1 MDSLV
6 EGKTYSLSIDE
17 KNMGNKS
24 YIYVKLTDSMVKSIE
39 EHTKQAGGSNP
50 KIQFNEY
57 DGMITFP
64 SDKGTQKYA
73 FSLSDTGGKENEDWN
88 NLPNRSFECVQQ
100 NKNGSL
106 ESLGGLMM
114 KMQIRAKEDSYEN
127 TKSKVAAAE
136 KEQKQYCTKEIKP
149 SIYHLGHQ
157 LIVNQQKSFAT
168 FLNSCSLPTAK
179 SLAPVRS
186 KNNIGNMLTTVSSAR
201 HDSNPLVRPM
211 SISSARRNSNPSV
224 WPMPISSARRNSN
237 PFGKSAS
244 ILPGSPESITFQHQ
258 RKENSKSKVPS
269 GIQRQPLRD
278 RIIHLLALRPYKK
291 PEILLK
297 LRTEGVNEKDKNN
310 LTGILAQVSTM
321 KKNSYYLSDG
331 LWNEVQE
338 NWKFYSPDDAEIV
351 RKNKQQHVLKK
362 IHLDNQPSTFPKKRL
377 PNDNSANI
385 YPSLKKQRIS
395 RLNGQSK
402 SLYSRESNQHGN
414 PENAFKGMNFLNTK
428 ASLMQETEK
437 HSSFIESHNKD
448 YKNTNF
454 NQVSQATKLFS
465 PEYRKK
471 NIDLNSPTTQSS
483 GYVSKDSSRSSKEPS
498 SDELNFEGVIYDQKL
513 KRESDSKMARTEDSN
528 LSFLVPSSCLK
539 NDKQNSLQKTPASSY
554 KQERNNKKFYE
565 NNPISSNNRE
575 YEMKADNLNSSTL
588 CSNLNGDSNCDPFK
602 SSNLEC
608 EKKEGLKLV
617 FKIKS
622 DKSIKPPKE
631 SFQYKLKN
639 NSQISS
645 AHSSRLL
652 KKSYD
657 AVKTS
662 TVKSSL
668 KYDHLKS
675 SPITESPLLSSIQD
689 AVCHQTSDATKYA
702 SEETETLSDNSEK
715 ELEWNANYFERHY
728 VKIVSEKQRL
738 RYITVYND
746 DVHAYNELWKQ
757 ISAVRN
763 NFVAL
768 QKQLEECEKGSAEYQ
783 RLEKKIQEEYEA
795 ANNFEYKN
803 KRKESFY
810 LYGKLCHIK
819 KLLDQ
824 YDLEQRKSK

>member
-297 LRTEGVNEKDKNN
+297 LRTG
-310 LTGILAQVSTM
+310 
-321 KKNSYYLSDG
+321 
-331 LWNEVQE
+331 
-338 NWKFYSPDDAEIV
+338 
-351 RKNKQQHVLKK
+351 
-362 IHLDNQPSTFPKKRL
+362 
-377 PNDNSANI
+377 
-385 YPSLKKQRIS
+385 
-395 RLNGQSK
+395 
-402 SLYSRESNQHGN
+402 LYSRESNQHGN

-498 SDELNFEGVIYDQKL
+498 SDELNFEGRI
-513 KRESDSKMARTEDSN
+513 
-528 LSFLVPSSCLK
+528 
-539 NDKQNSLQKTPASSY
+539 
-554 KQERNNKKFYE
+554 
-565 NNPISSNNRE
+565 
-575 YEMKADNLNSSTL
+575 
-588 CSNLNGDSNCDPFK
+588 
-602 SSNLEC
+602 
-608 EKKEGLKLV
+608 
-617 FKIKS
+617 
-622 DKSIKPPKE
+622 
-631 SFQYKLKN
+631 
-639 NSQISS
+639 
-645 AHSSRLL
+645 
-652 KKSYD
+652 
-657 AVKTS
+657 
-662 TVKSSL
+662 
-668 KYDHLKS
+668 
-675 SPITESPLLSSIQD
+675 
-689 AVCHQTSDATKYA
+689 
-702 SEETETLSDNSEK
+702 
-715 ELEWNANYFERHY
+715 
-728 VKIVSEKQRL
+728 
-738 RYITVYND
+738 
-746 DVHAYNELWKQ
+746 
-757 ISAVRN
+757 
-763 NFVAL
+763 
-768 QKQLEECEKGSAEYQ
+768 
-783 RLEKKIQEEYEA
+783 
-795 ANNFEYKN
+795 
-803 KRKESFY
+803 
-810 LYGKLCHIK
+810 
-819 KLLDQ
+819 
-824 YDLEQRKSK
+824 